1 MKVKQRKNSKRFRA
15 PTRSSPTK
23 KSEVAGSLPEVASVD
38 SKVANR
44 VIRMPNSQLIKTSMV
59 SDLTRMHAAS
69 SSNASNNNVIN
80 NSDKANIKEKQLTE
94 MLVAMNIL
102 SFTVEMDKIKTL
114 TEIFSDKQR
123 SIFEGVADSRE
134 DSMVKIHSQI
144 FREKWSKCINSNEPS
159 NKHTKSSIENGSD
172 SRNIKSIRVK
182 ISLTRNSE
190 RDIRWTI
197 TMSRNEEKVKKI
209 LLIPRLRIGTMHSV
223 WILIAP

>member
-1 MKVKQRKNSKRFRA
+1 MKVKQRISSKRFRA

-69 SSNASNNNVIN
+69 SSNANNNNVIN

-102 SFTVEMDKIKTL
+102 SLTVEMDKIKTL

-123 SIFEGVADSRE
+123 SIFERVADSRE
-134 DSMVKIHSQI
+134 DRMVKIHSQI
-144 FREKWSKCINSNEPS
+144 FKEKWPMYTKCIQ
-159 NKHTKSSIENGSD
+159 
-172 SRNIKSIRVK
+172 
-182 ISLTRNSE
+182 L
-190 RDIRWTI
+190 
-197 TMSRNEEKVKKI
+197 
-209 LLIPRLRIGTMHSV
+209 
-223 WILIAP
+223 